1 MTHSEAEVFIRTVIG
16 PGEEMDVSAVK
27 RKYRD
32 MTLCDALRD
41 YLGDIADYCEV
52 DETDFD

>member
-1 MTHSEAEVFIRTVIG
+1 MTALEAEVFIRTVIG
-16 PGEEMDVSAVK
+16 PGEEMDVGDVK

-32 MTLCDALRD
+32 VTLTEALHD

-52 DETDFD
+52 DETDYI